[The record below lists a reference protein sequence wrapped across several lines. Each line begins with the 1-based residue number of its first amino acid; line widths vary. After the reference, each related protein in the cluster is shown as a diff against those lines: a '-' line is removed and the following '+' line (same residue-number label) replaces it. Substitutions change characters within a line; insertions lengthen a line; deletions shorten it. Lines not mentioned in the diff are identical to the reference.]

1 METLAD
7 LLLVTVFDVGR
18 SLEYIGEMT
27 LRYLRSTNIDR
38 IAGVFNLKKCYLKS
52 VVECKTSF
60 KNNQLFNENQSNT
73 FLCFTKIMKKGKNIE
88 FNAENQCLR
97 FGYGSASVGSARFSL
112 PKRIRIQGIKY
123 QPKTVLLK
131 NPKFDLLKKREIIK
145 ISSFLNGS
153 SSFRIKICEKH

>member
-1 METLAD
+1 MGLFFAVDSIFTIQFTIYGFNDKNNFDKTRCLNILETLAD

-97 FGYGSASVGSARFSL
+97 FGSGSESVGSARFSL
-112 PKRIRIQGIKY
+112 P
-123 QPKTVLLK
+123 
-131 NPKFDLLKKREIIK
+131 
-145 ISSFLNGS
+145 GS
-153 SSFRIKICEKH
+153 GSGSKG

>member
-1 METLAD
+1 MGLFFAVDSIFTIQFTIYGFNDKNNFDKTRCLNILETLAD

-97 FGYGSASVGSARFSL
+97 FGYGSASVGSARFWL
-112 PKRIRIQGIKY
+112 P
-123 QPKTVLLK
+123 
-131 NPKFDLLKKREIIK
+131 
-145 ISSFLNGS
+145 GS
-153 SSFRIKICEKH
+153 GSGSKG